1 MKRVVFI
8 LITLLF
14 AAGTTDVQAQ
24 WLKKLGQKAI
34 DRAEDRAKKKV
45 EKKVDDAVDKT
56 VDNAF
61 EGAEDAVKGED
72 KKVKK
77 GDIGDNAN
85 IDGQEVTQDEGKQQK
100 KSAQISWNKFDFVA
114 GDEIIFEDNQANE
127 QLGEFPSQWDVLSG
141 GGRNSKY

>member
-61 EGAEDAVKGED
+61 EGAEDAVKGE
-72 KKVKK
+72 KKKK
-77 GDIGDNAN
+77 KKRIRKAKLTIIRMPMSRMTDSNNKKDN
-85 IDGQEVTQDEGKQQK
+85 
-100 KSAQISWNKFDFVA
+100 
-114 GDEIIFEDNQANE
+114 
-127 QLGEFPSQWDVLSG
+127 LS
-141 GGRNSKY
+141 K